1 VRIKIMASILQDLR
15 YGVRML
21 WNSPGFT
28 VVAILA
34 LALGIGANTAI
45 FSVVNAVILRPLPYE
60 SPERLVRVGG
70 ENLRTGR
77 RMGSFSPQDFYD
89 WRDRN
94 TVFESIAAYDGWSPA
109 LTGTSEPERLEAARV
124 SASFF
129 SILRA
134 RPELGRAFLPGEDQ
148 PGNNMVAVLSHALWQ
163 RRFGS
168 DPAIIN
174 RQITLNSA
182 SYTVVGVMPASFETP
197 RFTNAILAEPEL
209 WAPFAPNLNDWTRGG
224 RAVDA
229 AVARLKPGVTM
240 EQAAGEMKR
249 IAAELEQQ
257 YPKTN
262 TGQGVS
268 VASLHESLVGKSRTA
283 LLVLLCAVGFV
294 LLIACANVANLLL
307 ARAAGRQKEI
317 AIRTALGAGRRR
329 IIRQLLTESV
339 LLAAVGGGLGL
350 LSALWA
356 TDLLVAR
363 ASDVIPRLSGA
374 GVDSHVLIFTLVVS
388 LLTGIAFGIA
398 PALQA
403 SRPDLNEML
412 KEGGR
417 TSATGGR
424 GRRVR
429 SLLVVAEVAVS
440 LVLLIG
446 AGLLLRSFLRLQEV
460 KPGFNP
466 EHTLTLEM
474 FLPGVKYPEDYQ
486 HVAFYEEVL
495 KRTRELPG
503 VEAAGVVSVL
513 PAAENYDRIGFS
525 VEGEPPP
532 PPGEGPDADRY
543 MISSGY
549 FQALAIPL
557 QSGRQFDE
565 RDGSADAQPVV
576 IINETLA
583 RRYWTNP
590 VDALGKRVRVGDEKR
605 PWRTVVG
612 IVGDVKQYGLDTP
625 STMQVYMPHQQ
636 SPSQQMTLVVRA
648 GGDAA
653 SLTAAVRNEIWAVDK
668 DQPVYNIRTM
678 EQVLSKSVA
687 QRRFNMLLLGVFAM
701 VALLLAA
708 VGIYGVISYSVTQ
721 RTHEIGVRMALG
733 AQSSDVLKMVVGQG
747 MMLALIGV
755 CLGLVAAFALT
766 RVMASLLFNVSATD
780 PATFIGISILLTT
793 IALLACYIP
802 ARRATRVDPMVAL
815 RYE

>member
-1 VRIKIMASILQDLR
+1 VATLWQDLH
-15 YGVRML
+15 YGLRML
-21 WNSPGFT
+21 LRNPAFAF
-28 VVAILA
+28 VAVMT

-60 SPERLVRVGG
+60 SPEQLVRVGG
-70 ENLRTGR
+70 ANLRTGR
-77 RMGSFSPQDFYD
+77 GMGSFSPQDFYD
-89 WRDRN
+89 WRERN
-94 TVFESIAAYDGWSPA
+94 TVFEQIAAYDGWSPG
-109 LTGTSEPERLEAARV
+109 LTGTGEPERIEAARV

-134 RPELGRAFLPGEDQ
+134 KPQLGRAFLPGEDQ
-148 PGNNMVAVLSHALWQ
+148 PGNNMVVVLGHSLWQ
-163 RRFGS
+163 RRFGA
-168 DPAIIN
+168 DPSVIN
-174 RQITLNSA
+174 SQITLNGA
-182 SYTVVGVMPASFETP
+182 SYTIVGVMPASFETP
-197 RFTNAILAEPEL
+197 RFTRSILAEPEL

-229 AVARLKPGVTM
+229 AVARLKPGVTL
-240 EQAAGEMKR
+240 EQAEAELKA
-249 IAAELEQQ
+249 IARQLEQQ
-257 YPKTN
+257 YPNTN
-262 TGQGVS
+262 AGQSIS

-283 LLVLLCAVGFV
+283 LLVLLVAVGFV

-307 ARAAGRQKEI
+307 ARAAARQKEI
-317 AIRTALGAGRRR
+317 AIRTALGAGRLR

-339 LLAAVGGGLGL
+339 LLATLGGALGL
-350 LSALWA
+350 LSALWT
-356 TDLLVAR
+356 TDLLIAG
-363 ASDVIPRLSGA
+363 ATDALPRLNGTA
-374 GVDSHVLIFTLVVS
+374 VDAHVLGFTLLVS
-388 LLTGIAFGIA
+388 LLTGIAFGSA

-417 TSATGGR
+417 TSALGGA
-424 GRRVR
+424 RVR
-429 SLLVVAEVAVS
+429 GLLIVAEVAVS

-446 AGLLLRSFLRLQEV
+446 AGLLIRSFLRLQEV
-460 KPGFNP
+460 TPGFNP
-466 EHTLTLEM
+466 EHVLALEM
-474 FLPGVKYPEDYQ
+474 FLPGIKYPEDYQ
-486 HVAFYEEVL
+486 HIAFYEDVL
-495 KRTRELPG
+495 KRTRALPG

-513 PAAENYDRIGFS
+513 PVSDNYDRIGFS

-557 QSGRQFDE
+557 QSGRQFNE
-565 RDGSADAQPVV
+565 QDGAADAQPVV

-583 RRYWTNP
+583 RRYWQTSAL
-590 VDALGKRVRVGDEKR
+590 ALGKRVRVGDEGR

-625 STMQVYMPHQQ
+625 STMQVYLPHQQ

-648 GGDAA
+648 GGDPA
-653 SLTAAVRNEIWAVDK
+653 SQTAAVRNEIWAVDK

-678 EQVLSKSVA
+678 EQVLAKSIA
-687 QRRFNMLLLGVFAM
+687 GRRFNMLLLGIFAS

-721 RTHEIGVRMALG
+721 RTHEIGIRMALG
-733 AQSSDVLKMVVGQG
+733 AQGRDVLRMVVGQG
-747 MMLALIGV
+747 MILALIGV
-755 CLGLVAAFALT
+755 AIGVIASFALT
-766 RVMASLLFNVSATD
+766 RVMSSLLFGVSATD
-780 PATFIGISILLTT
+780 PLTFGG
-793 IALLACYIP
+793 IALLLTVVAFLACFIP
-802 ARRATRVDPMVAL
+802 ARKAAKVDPMVAL

>member
-1 VRIKIMASILQDLR
+1 MTSILQDLR
-15 YGVRML
+15 YGVRVL
-21 WNSPGFT
+21 WNAPGFT
-28 VVAILA
+28 LVAILA
-34 LALGIGANTAI
+34 LALGTGANTAI

-60 SPERLVRVGG
+60 SPNQLVRVGG
-70 ENLRTGR
+70 ENLRTGH

-89 WRDRN
+89 WQMRN
-94 TVFESIAAYDGWSPA
+94 RVFESIAAYDGWSPA
-109 LTGTSEPERLEAARV
+109 LTGTGEPERLEAARV

-134 RPELGRAFLPGEDQ
+134 QPVLGRAFLPGEDQ

-174 RQITLNSA
+174 RQITLNGA

-209 WAPFAPNLNDWTRGG
+209 WAPFAPNLKDWTRDG

-229 AVARLKPGVTM
+229 AVARLKPGVTL

-257 YPKTN
+257 YPKSN
-262 TGQGVS
+262 TGQSVS

-307 ARAAGRQKEI
+307 ARAATRQKEI
-317 AIRTALGAGRRR
+317 AIRTALGARRRR
-329 IIRQLLTESV
+329 IVRQLLTESV

-350 LSALWA
+350 LLALWA

-363 ASDVIPRLSGA
+363 ASDTIPRLSGA
-374 GVDSHVLIFTLVVS
+374 GVDAHVLVFTLIVS

-403 SRPDLNEML
+403 SKPDLNEML

-417 TSATGGR
+417 TSALGGR

-460 KPGFNP
+460 KPGFDP

-474 FLPGVKYPEDYQ
+474 FLPGIKYPEDYQ
-486 HVAFYEEVL
+486 HIAFYEQVL

-565 RDGSADAQPVV
+565 RDAADAQPVV

-583 RRYWTNP
+583 RRYWSNP
-590 VDALGKRVRVGDEKR
+590 VDALGKRVRVGDEGR

-625 STMQVYMPHQQ
+625 STMQVYLPHQQ

-648 GGDAA
+648 GGDPS
-653 SLTAAVRNEIWAVDK
+653 SLTAAVRNEIWAFDK
-668 DQPVYNIRTM
+668 DQAVYNIRTM
-678 EQVLSKSVA
+678 EQVLSKSIA

-701 VALLLAA
+701 VALLLAT

-733 AQSSDVLKMVVGQG
+733 AQGSDVLRMVVGQG
-747 MMLALIGV
+747 MLLAVIGV
-755 CLGLVAAFALT
+755 GLGLVAAFALT
-766 RVMASLLFNVSATD
+766 RVISSLLFNVSATD
-780 PATFIGISILLTT
+780 PVTFAGISILLTA
-793 IALLACYIP
+793 IALVACYIP

>member
-1 VRIKIMASILQDLR
+1 MATLWQDLH

-21 WNSPGFT
+21 LRNPAFAF
-28 VVAILA
+28 VAVMT

-60 SPERLVRVGG
+60 SPEQLVRVGG
-70 ENLRTGR
+70 ANLRTGR
-77 RMGSFSPQDFYD
+77 AMGSFSPQDFYD
-89 WRDRN
+89 WRERN
-94 TVFESIAAYDGWSPA
+94 TVFEQVAAYDGWSPG
-109 LTGTSEPERLEAARV
+109 LTGTNEPERIEAARV

-134 RPELGRAFLPGEDQ
+134 KPEIGRAFLPGEDQ
-148 PGNNMVAVLSHALWQ
+148 PGNNMVVVLGHSLWK
-163 RRFGS
+163 RRFGA
-168 DPAIIN
+168 DPGIIN
-174 RQITLNSA
+174 SQVTLNGA
-182 SYTVVGVMPASFETP
+182 SYTIVGVMPASFETP
-197 RFTNAILAEPEL
+197 RFTRSILAEPEL

-229 AVARLKPGVTM
+229 AIARLKPGVTL
-240 EQAAGEMKR
+240 EQADAELKA
-249 IAAELEQQ
+249 IARQLEQQ
-257 YPKTN
+257 YPDTN
-262 TGQGVS
+262 AGQSVS

-283 LLVLLCAVGFV
+283 LLVLLVAVGFV

-307 ARAAGRQKEI
+307 ARAAARQKEI
-317 AIRTALGAGRRR
+317 AIRTALGAGRLR

-339 LLAAVGGGLGL
+339 LLAGLGGALGL
-350 LSALWA
+350 LSALWT
-356 TDLLVAR
+356 TDLLIAG
-363 ASDVIPRLSGA
+363 AADALPRLNGTV
-374 GVDSHVLIFTLVVS
+374 VDAHVLGFTLLVS

-417 TSATGGR
+417 TSALGGAR
-424 GRRVR
+424 ARVR
-429 SLLVVAEVAVS
+429 SLLIVAEVAVS

-446 AGLLLRSFLRLQEV
+446 AGLLIRSFLRLQEV
-460 KPGFNP
+460 RPGFNP
-466 EHTLTLEM
+466 EHVLALEM
-474 FLPGVKYPEDYQ
+474 FLPGIKYPEDHQ
-486 HVAFYEEVL
+486 HIAFYEEVL
-495 KRTRELPG
+495 RRTRALAG

-513 PAAENYDRIGFS
+513 PVSDNYDRIGFS

-557 QSGRQFDE
+557 QSGRQFNED
-565 RDGSADAQPVV
+565 DGRADAQPVV

-583 RRYWTNP
+583 RRYWQTSAL
-590 VDALGKRVRVGDEKR
+590 ALGKRVRVGDERR

-625 STMQVYMPHQQ
+625 STMQVYLPHQQ

-648 GGDAA
+648 GGDPA
-653 SLTAAVRNEIWAVDK
+653 SQTAAVRNEIWAVDK

-678 EQVLSKSVA
+678 EQVLAKSIA
-687 QRRFNMLLLGVFAM
+687 GRRFNMLLLGIFAG

-721 RTHEIGVRMALG
+721 RTHEIGIRMALG
-733 AQSSDVLKMVVGQG
+733 AQGSDVLKMVVGQG
-747 MMLALIGV
+747 MVLALIGV
-755 CLGLVAAFALT
+755 GIGMIASFALT
-766 RVMASLLFNVSATD
+766 RVISSLLFGVSATD
-780 PATFIGISILLTT
+780 PFTFGG
-793 IALLACYIP
+793 IALLLTVVAFLACFIP
-802 ARRATRVDPMVAL
+802 ARKAAKVDPMVAL

>member
-1 VRIKIMASILQDLR
+1 MATLWQDLH
-15 YGVRML
+15 YGLRML
-21 WNSPGFT
+21 LRNPAFAL
-28 VVAILA
+28 VAVMT

-60 SPERLVRVGG
+60 SPEQLVRVGG
-70 ENLRTGR
+70 ANLRTGR
-77 RMGSFSPQDFYD
+77 AMGSFSPQDFYD
-89 WRDRN
+89 WRERN
-94 TVFESIAAYDGWSPA
+94 TVFEQVAAYDGWSPG
-109 LTGTSEPERLEAARV
+109 LTGTGEPERIEAARV

-129 SILRA
+129 SILRV

-148 PGNNMVAVLSHALWQ
+148 PGNNMVAVLGHSLWQ
-163 RRFGS
+163 RRFGA
-168 DPAIIN
+168 DPGIIN
-174 RQITLNSA
+174 QQITLNGA

-197 RFTNAILAEPEL
+197 RFTRSILAEPEL

-229 AVARLKPGVTM
+229 AVARLKPGVTL
-240 EQAAGEMKR
+240 EQAE
-249 IAAELEQQ
+249 AELKAIARQLEEQ

-262 TGQGVS
+262 AGQSVS
-268 VASLHESLVGKSRTA
+268 VASLHESLVGNSRTA
-283 LLVLLCAVGFV
+283 LLVLLVAVGFV

-307 ARAAGRQKEI
+307 ARAAARQKEI
-317 AIRTALGAGRRR
+317 AIRTALGAGRLR

-339 LLAAVGGGLGL
+339 LLAGLGGALGL
-350 LSALWA
+350 LSALWT
-356 TDLLVAR
+356 TDLLIAG
-363 ASDVIPRLSGA
+363 ATDALPRLNDTA
-374 GVDSHVLIFTLVVS
+374 VDAHVLGFTLLVS

-417 TSATGGR
+417 TSALGGAR
-424 GRRVR
+424 ARVR
-429 SLLVVAEVAVS
+429 SLLIVAEVAVS

-446 AGLLLRSFLRLQEV
+446 AGLLIRSFLRLQEV
-460 KPGFNP
+460 SPGFNP
-466 EHTLTLEM
+466 EHVLALEM
-474 FLPGVKYPEDYQ
+474 FLPGTKYPEDYQ

-495 KRTRELPG
+495 KRTRALPG

-513 PAAENYDRIGFS
+513 PVSDNYDRIGFS

-557 QSGRQFDE
+557 QSGRQFTE
-565 RDGSADAQPVV
+565 QDGGADAQPVV

-583 RRYWTNP
+583 RRYWQTSAL
-590 VDALGKRVRVGDEKR
+590 ALGKRVRVGDEGR

-625 STMQVYMPHQQ
+625 STMQVYLPHQQ
-636 SPSQQMTLVVRA
+636 SPTQQMTLVVRA
-648 GGDAA
+648 GGDPA
-653 SLTAAVRNEIWAVDK
+653 SQTAAVRKEIWAVDK

-678 EQVLSKSVA
+678 EQVLAKSIA
-687 QRRFNMLLLGVFAM
+687 GRRFNMLLLGIFAG

-733 AQSSDVLKMVVGQG
+733 ARQRDIFKMILGQG
-747 MMLALIGV
+747 MILTLVGTG
-755 CLGLVAAFALT
+755 CGLLAAFVLT
-766 RVMASLLFNVSATD
+766 RFLSSLLFGVSATD
-780 PATFIGISILLTT
+780 PLTY
-793 IALLACYIP
+793 IAVSLPLIAVALLACYIP
-802 ARRATRVDPMVAL
+802 ARKATRVDPMVAL